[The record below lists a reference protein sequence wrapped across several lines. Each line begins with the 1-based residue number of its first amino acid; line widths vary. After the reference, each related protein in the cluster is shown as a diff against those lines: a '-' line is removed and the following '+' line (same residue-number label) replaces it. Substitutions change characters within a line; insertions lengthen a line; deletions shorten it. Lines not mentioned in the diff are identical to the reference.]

1 MTTVQAIRNRIN
13 EIGMG
18 EPFTST
24 QFNALGTRAALD
36 QTLSRFVKKG
46 EIARISRGVFVR
58 PKKSRYVGEVLPEP
72 SKVAQA
78 IASVHRET
86 IQVQG
91 AEAARLLGL
100 TTQMPLQAVFYT
112 SGPNRKLKLGNL
124 LLTLKHVAQR
134 KLALA
139 GKPSGLALS
148 ALWYLGTAA
157 ERALKERRGIVTLYD
172 FIYRLTCDVV
182 HFNPQVLLRSG

>member
-36 QTLSRFVKKG
+36 QTLSRFVKQG

-78 IASVHRET
+78 IGRVHGAT
-86 IQVQG
+86 IQGPGPQG
-91 AEAARLLGL
+91 ARRL
-100 TTQMPLQAVFYT
+100 
-112 SGPNRKLKLGNL
+112 R
-124 LLTLKHVAQR
+124 
-134 KLALA
+134 
-139 GKPSGLALS
+139 
-148 ALWYLGTAA
+148 
-157 ERALKERRGIVTLYD
+157 
-172 FIYRLTCDVV
+172 
-182 HFNPQVLLRSG
+182 

>member
-1 MTTVQAIRNRIN
+1 MYIFYDKEITMTTVQAIRNRIN

-36 QTLSRFVKKG
+36 QTLSRFVKQG

-78 IASVHRET
+78 IASVHGET
-86 IQVQG
+86 RSEEHTSELQSPVHLVC
-91 AEAARLLGL
+91 RLLL
-100 TTQMPLQAVFYT
+100 EKKKV
-112 SGPNRKLKLGNL
+112 NKLK
-124 LLTLKHVAQR
+124 R
-134 KLALA
+134 
-139 GKPSGLALS
+139 
-148 ALWYLGTAA
+148 
-157 ERALKERRGIVTLYD
+157 
-172 FIYRLTCDVV
+172 F
-182 HFNPQVLLRSG
+182 LRDS

>member
-36 QTLSRFVKKG
+36 QTLSRFVKQG

-78 IASVHRET
+78 IASVHGVRRAPVGRSPSRFARGRRT
-86 IQVQG
+86 FRLRAFSAQARVPPVG
-91 AEAARLLGL
+91 TTLLHCAA
-100 TTQMPLQAVFYT
+100 PDT
-112 SGPNRKLKLGNL
+112 SCG
-124 LLTLKHVAQR
+124 
-134 KLALA
+134 
-139 GKPSGLALS
+139 
-148 ALWYLGTAA
+148 
-157 ERALKERRGIVTLYD
+157 
-172 FIYRLTCDVV
+172 
-182 HFNPQVLLRSG
+182 